1 MPTVGNNYESQ
12 YIGNHP
18 IPIATV
24 PSAGMV
30 KSNGNELQT
39 AVPGVDYID
48 SEEVLS
54 ILSKKM
60 TLNYFIGQ
68 I

>member
-1 MPTVGNNYESQ
+1 MPTIGNNHESQ

-18 IPIATV
+18 IPTAIV

-30 KSNGNELQT
+30 KSDGNELQT
-39 AVPGVDYID
+39 AVPGVDYVD
-48 SEEVLS
+48 SEKV
-54 ILSKKM
+54 KM